1 MTETFNLIDEPWI
14 EVVDHDGKESII
26 SIRDL
31 LDKAEKYR
39 DLSHAL
45 GTVNFATLRVILAIL
60 YRSWDSKKLREL
72 DNALDHWEQ
81 KWLQESLLD
90 TEV

>member
-31 LDKAEKYR
+31 LDKLKNTGIFPM
-39 DLSHAL
+39 HL
-45 GTVNFATLRVILAIL
+45 G
-60 YRSWDSKKLREL
+60 
-72 DNALDHWEQ
+72 Q
-81 KWLQESLLD
+81 
-90 TEV
+90 